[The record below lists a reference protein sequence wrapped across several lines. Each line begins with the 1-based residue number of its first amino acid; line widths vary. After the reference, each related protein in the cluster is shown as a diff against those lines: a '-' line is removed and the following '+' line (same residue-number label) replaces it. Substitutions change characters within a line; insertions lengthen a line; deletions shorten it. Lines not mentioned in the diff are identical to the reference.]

1 MILLFRPAPPFIEV
15 CKAENG
21 KFSIGKILLNQGDL
35 NKIIDDNTQ
44 IEGIGYLLRHGGEVF
59 TDTINI
65 LGEETLDKVEECI
78 GFSPEY
84 NELTLK
90 ATRIFFEKFPAVPQ
104 VLFCDTAYF
113 VNLPDEAST
122 YAVPYALR
130 DQGIRRYGAY
140 GLVHEWVWKKV
151 KDISNKSVNK
161 LISVHLGD
169 TPDIAV
175 IKEGKPLETTVGFTY
190 SEGLPSSHGC
200 GDVDPTVVF
209 QLYSKGISFE
219 GIYDLLSNESGF
231 TGLAGKECRY
241 LDVVEEKTA
250 SGISRVNKILLYDI
264 IKYIG
269 AFVSLLGGIDAL
281 VFVTNHLKQSRE
293 FIKEICDNLEFLGL
307 SQESIVELEGPVQ
320 KVGKEGPKTKVL
332 CVEQGQL
339 NIMVQDIRKLIDRED
354 LK

>member
-1 MILLFRPAPPFIEV
+1 MILLFRPIPPFIEF
-15 CKAENG
+15 CKAEND
-21 KFSIGKILLNQGDL
+21 KFSIGKVLLNQGEIS
-35 NKIIDDNTQ
+35 KIIDDDAQ

-65 LGEETLDKVEECI
+65 LGKDTLDKIEEGI
-78 GFSPEY
+78 EFSPEY

-90 ATRIFFEKFPAVPQ
+90 VARVFFEKFPAVPQ

-130 DQGIRRYGAY
+130 GQGIRRYGAD
-140 GLVHEWVWKKV
+140 GLIHEWAWGKV
-151 KDISNKSVNK
+151 KNLRDKSVNK
-161 LISVHLGD
+161 LISIHLGD
-169 TPDIAV
+169 TPNIAA
-175 IKEGKPLETTVGFTY
+175 IKNGNPIETTIGFTD

-209 QLYSKGISFE
+209 QLYSKGMSFE

-241 LDVVEEKTA
+241 LDVVAGETA
-250 SGISRVNKILLYDI
+250 SGISQVKQILLYNI

-269 AFVSLLGGIDAL
+269 AFVPLLEGIDAL
-281 VFVTNHLKQSRE
+281 VFVTNHLRQSE
-293 FIKEICDNLEFLGL
+293 KFIREICDSLDFLGL
-307 SQESIVELEGPVQ
+307 SQENIIELEEPVQ
-320 KVGKEGPKTKVL
+320 EIEKKDPKTKVL
-332 CVEQGQL
+332 CMEQGQL
-339 NIMVQDIRKLIDRED
+339 NIMVQDLRKIINREI
-354 LK
+354 